1 MVGGLLL
8 IDSSLD
14 CSHMGRGVA
23 VFIRHVQIRPGFD
36 QFFNIVNIPTAYSL
50 KKRGAAVDVWGV

>member
-14 CSHMGRGVA
+14 SSHMGRGVA
-23 VFIRHVQIRPGFD
+23 VFIRHVQIRPGYAPKFTKV
-36 QFFNIVNIPTAYSL
+36 FS
-50 KKRGAAVDVWGV
+50 